1 MTEQSSDLAATLNAR
16 TIAVQLE
23 IKKLGVRKKVAPT
36 VIKVRDQA
44 EDKTDPDALRVSKE
58 LISCDQYDAI
68 VTLDSAFRS
77 RLMKRALPSM
87 LRRGVYLVPIDL
99 IEKIDREIRIYQQT
113 RAMLVDQFVQAYGAA
128 VQDAKTR
135 LSTLFDPSDYPP
147 AEDVRAAFDVRVQY
161 VSFDVPANLERLSA
175 TVFERE
181 RSKLQASMQ
190 SAADE
195 VRTYLRKGLLDLV
208 AHLHER
214 LTPDPA
220 TGKPK
225 IIQERT
231 VEGFQDW
238 LSLFEYRN
246 VTDDAELEQLVKK
259 CRQALDGAD
268 APSLRKDD
276 KYREQLSAE
285 MAGVKESLGKMIVDR
300 PARKFA
306 WDDAA

>member
-1 MTEQSSDLAATLNAR
+1 MTEQSKNLAATLTAR

-23 IKKLGVRKKVAPT
+23 IKRLGVRKRVPTT

-44 EDKTDPDALRVSKE
+44 EEKTDPDALRVSKE

-68 VTLDSAFRS
+68 ITLDSAFRS
-77 RLMKRALPSM
+77 RLLKRALPSM
-87 LRRGVYLVPIDL
+87 LRRGVYLVPIEL

-113 RAMLVDQFVQAYGAA
+113 RDMLVSQFVEAYGAA
-128 VQDAKTR
+128 VQDARAR

-147 AEDVRAAFDVRVQY
+147 AEDVRRAFEVRVQY

-208 AHLHER
+208 AHLHDR

-225 IIQERT
+225 IIREST
-231 VEGFQDW
+231 VESFQDW

-246 VTDDAELEQLVKK
+246 VTDDAQLEQLVKQ
-259 CRQALDGAD
+259 CRRALDGAD

-285 MAGVKESLGKMIVDR
+285 MAGVKDSLGKMIVDR

>member
-1 MTEQSSDLAATLNAR
+1 MTDQSSDLAATLSAR

-23 IKKLGVRKKVAPT
+23 IKRLGVRKKVPT
-36 VIKVRDQA
+36 TAIKVRGQT
-44 EDKTDPDALRVSKE
+44 EETTDPDALRVSKE
-58 LISCDQYDAI
+58 LISCPEYDAI
-68 VTLDSAFRS
+68 LSLDSAFRS
-77 RLMKRALPSM
+77 RLLKRAVPSM
-87 LRRGVYLVPIDL
+87 LRRGVYLVPVDL
-99 IEKIDREIRIYQQT
+99 IERIDREIRAYQTT
-113 RAMLVDQFVQAYGAA
+113 RETLVDTFVLVYGAA
-128 VQDAKTR
+128 VDDAKAR
-135 LSTLFDPSDYPP
+135 LSTLFDPADYPP
-147 AEDVRAAFDVRVQY
+147 KDDVRRAFDVRVQY
-161 VSFDVPANLERLSA
+161 VSFDVPASLERLSA

-208 AHLHER
+208 AHLHDR

-225 IIQERT
+225 IIREST
-231 VEGFQDW
+231 VESFQDW

-246 VTDDAELEQLVKK
+246 VTDDAELEQLVNQ
-259 CRQALDGAD
+259 CRRALDGAD

-285 MAGVKESLGKMIVDR
+285 MAGVKDSLGKMIVDR